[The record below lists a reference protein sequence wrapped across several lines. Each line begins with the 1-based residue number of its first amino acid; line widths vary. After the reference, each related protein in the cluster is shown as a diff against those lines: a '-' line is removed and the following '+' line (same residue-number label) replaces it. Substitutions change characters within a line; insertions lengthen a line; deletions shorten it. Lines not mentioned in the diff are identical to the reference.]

1 MSLAALSSL
10 VLVVAGLA
18 VLLAFAGFG
27 AVSLAE
33 REYRAAVV
41 ALVAALFGSLPL
53 LVAPML
59 PASARLAVL
68 AILAGVFVGAVVL
81 WFLPFGTRLA
91 SNGRPARRVD
101 ERDIMFAR
109 ARLRPGSPEFESYY
123 AMRPENRESDD
134 RTRALPGLLSLDAA
148 KADPI
153 AFADARASD
162 RVVKSLRLL
171 VDGPVAAQR
180 TEKPAAEL
188 TAIVKR
194 LARYHGAVDVGV
206 TKLRPHH
213 VYSHVGR
220 GSGVYGEPIVLDHEW
235 AVALTVEMDYAAMR
249 RAPEGPVIAES
260 MRQYLES
267 SRIAVQIA
275 SVMRSFGYP
284 ARAHIDGNYRVIA
297 PLVAW
302 DAGLGEMGRMGLL
315 MTPRLGPRVRLAVVT
330 TDLPLLPDEPG
341 DDGSVIDF
349 CAICKKCAENCPSES
364 IPFDERRRF
373 DGGYRWAIDPDSCFR
388 YWNSIGTDCGR
399 CMIVCPYAH
408 PDSPAH
414 NLARWAIR
422 RSAAARRAALW
433 MDDLFYGRRPPTR
446 KGPTDT

>member
-10 VLVVAGLA
+10 LLVVAGLA

-27 AVSLAE
+27 VVSLAE
-33 REYRAAVV
+33 REYRAALV
-41 ALVAALFGSLPL
+41 AFVAALLGSLPL
-53 LVAPML
+53 LVAPAL
-59 PASARLAVL
+59 TSTARLVAL
-68 AILAGVFVGAVVL
+68 AILGMIVVGAVML
-81 WFLPFGTRLA
+81 WFLPIGTRLA
-91 SNGRPARRVD
+91 TNGRPARRVD

-123 AMRPENRESDD
+123 AMRPEHRESDD
-134 RTRALPGLLSLDAA
+134 RTRALPGLLSPDATKADPVAFAAA
-148 KADPI
+148 KA
-153 AFADARASD
+153 SG
-162 RVVKSLRLL
+162 RVVKMLRSL

-180 TEKPAAEL
+180 TKKPAAEL
-188 TAIVKR
+188 TAIVKG
-194 LARYHGAVDVGV
+194 LARRHGAVDVGV
-206 TKLRPHH
+206 TKLRPCH

-220 GSGVYGEPIVLDHEW
+220 GAGTYGEPIVLDHEW
-235 AVALTVEMDYAAMR
+235 AIALTVEMDYDVMR
-249 RAPEGPVIAES
+249 RAPDGPVIAES

-267 SRIAVQIA
+267 SKIAVQVA
-275 SVMRSFGYP
+275 SVIRSFGYP

-330 TDLPLLPDEPG
+330 TDIPLQPDAPG
-341 DDGSVIDF
+341 DDDSVTDF
-349 CAICKKCAENCPSES
+349 CTVCKKCAENCPSES
-364 IPFDERRRF
+364 IPVDERRRF
-373 DGGYRWAIDPDSCFR
+373 DGGYRWAIDSDSCFR

-422 RSAAARRAALW
+422 RSGAARRAALW

-446 KGPTDT
+446 KSRTF